1 MKCNKCGS
9 ELESGAKFCA
19 VCGEPVPQAP
29 EGDGAAQQPYQSA
42 PQQQPT
48 YNYGAPQQDAS
59 YSYGAAQPQASP
71 VYANVPPVSGTA
83 YLVWS
88 IIVTIFCCLPL
99 GIPGIVFASK
109 WSSSSRS
116 SSTWPSSALRSA
128 AAITTIKHPGP
139 SGPSAGA
146 AAAFRRGIFAPVCPW
161 RGGAVAKT
169 AHFRVY

>member
-9 ELESGAKFCA
+9 ELEAGAKFCA

-29 EGDGAAQQPYQSA
+29 GSEPQQPQQPQQPYQSA
-42 PQQQPT
+42 PGPEAQQQP
-48 YNYGAPQQDAS
+48 YGYTAPQQDAGYT
-59 YSYGAAQPQASP
+59 YSAPQPQAAP

-109 WSSSSRS
+109 IDK
-116 SSTWPSSALRSA
+116 LA
-128 AAITTIKHPGP
+128 AMGDL
-139 SGPSAGA
+139 AGA
-146 AAAFRRGIFAPVCPW
+146 QDAAKKSKMFSIIGAIVGVVVIVVTIIFYVAVIGAAV
-161 RGGAVAKT
+161 GGSS
-169 AHFRVY
+169 YYY

>member
-29 EGDGAAQQPYQSA
+29 EGDSA
-42 PQQQPT
+42 PQE
-48 YNYGAPQQDAS
+48 DAS
-59 YSYGAAQPQASP
+59 YSYGAPQPQASP

-109 WSSSSRS
+109 IDK
-116 SSTWPSSALRSA
+116 LA
-128 AAITTIKHPGP
+128 AMGDL
-139 SGPSAGA
+139 AGA
-146 AAAFRRGIFAPVCPW
+146 QDAAKKSKMFSIIGAIV
-161 RGGAVAKT
+161 GAVVIIVTIIFYVAVIG
-169 AHFRVY
+169 AAVSGSYYYY

>member
-71 VYANVPPVSGTA
+71 VYALSLIHISAGLA
-83 YLVWS
+83 K
-88 IIVTIFCCLPL
+88 
-99 GIPGIVFASK
+99 GAVFGVVD
-109 WSSSSRS
+109 
-116 SSTWPSSALRSA
+116 
-128 AAITTIKHPGP
+128 AAIRASQKIDLLFPK
-139 SGPSAGA
+139 AGA
-146 AAAFRRGIFAPVCPW
+146 IAAKPASEYPYYTQGRAFSQQYSRFRQTFVRNLTDTFPKRRGQ
-161 RGGAVAKT
+161 T
-169 AHFRVY
+169 ARNS

>member
-29 EGDGAAQQPYQSA
+29 EGDSAPQQPYQSA
-42 PQQQPT
+42 PQPEPQQAA

-59 YSYGAAQPQASP
+59 YSYGAPQPQASP

-109 WSSSSRS
+109 IDK
-116 SSTWPSSALRSA
+116 LA
-128 AAITTIKHPGP
+128 AMGDL
-139 SGPSAGA
+139 AGA
-146 AAAFRRGIFAPVCPW
+146 QDAAKKSKMFSIIGAIV
-161 RGGAVAKT
+161 GAVAIIVT
-169 AHFRVY
+169 IIFYVAVIGAAVSGSYYYY